1 MCHHPDIQR
10 KVSAEIDKFIESNGR
25 TPHFK
30 EREQLPYCIS
40 VMKES
45 MRYKPTT
52 TFGIPHTAHEDCN
65 FICLLHNAFK

>member
-1 MCHHPDIQR
+1 MCHYPEVQR
-10 KVSAEIDKFIESNGR
+10 KVSAEIDEFIERNGR
-25 TPHFK
+25 IPHFK

-52 TFGIPHTAHEDCN
+52 TFGVLHTAHEDCN
-65 FICLLHNAFK
+65 SFFFYM